1 MRPSDDATPLSEL
14 RRNFVAALAVF
25 VVVGLGA
32 VATVALLDWIN

>member
-1 MRPSDDATPLSEL
+1 MDDSTPLAGL

-32 VATVALLDWIN
+32 FATMALLDWIN